1 MQEYVDTLPRRERER
16 MARKAVMLEAA
27 QEVFAEKG
35 YTRATLEE
43 VAARAEYGKG
53 TLYNYFPGGKQEIL
67 LAIVEHFHDE
77 LCYLIERTFSLPT
90 NRSFRESL
98 ESFLQHTFA
107 FFMDRS
113 ELFLTLL
120 REAHRIGL
128 SDDPEPRAFFTAQR
142 ERALNALSA
151 PLEHAMKSGEVRPL
165 PPRLLAHMILVN
177 LNGAQ
182 LRACMGP
189 TESESDFPGTSHE
202 MAAFMSGL
210 IMDGLHGTSS
220 TDPTRPSKTDRVSA
234 KGISPLSSDADQ
246 LSSHVL

>member
-1 MQEYVDTLPRRERER
+1 MQEHVDTLPRRERER
-16 MARKAVMLEAA
+16 MARKAAMLEAA

-43 VAARAEYGKG
+43 IAARAEYGKG

-77 LCYLIERTFSLPT
+77 LCHLIERTFSLPT
-90 NRSFRESL
+90 HRSFRESL

-151 PLEHAMKSGEVRPL
+151 PLERAMKSGEVRPL

-182 LRACMGP
+182 LRACMDP
-189 TESESDFPGTSHE
+189 TESESDSPDTSHG

-220 TDPTRPSKTDRVSA
+220 TDPTVLSESDRASA
-234 KGISPLSSDADQ
+234 KGNSPVTSDADQ